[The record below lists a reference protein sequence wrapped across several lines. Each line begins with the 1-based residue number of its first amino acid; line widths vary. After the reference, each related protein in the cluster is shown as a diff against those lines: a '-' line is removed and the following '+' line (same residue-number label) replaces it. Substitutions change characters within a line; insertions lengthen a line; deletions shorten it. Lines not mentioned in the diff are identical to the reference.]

1 MKEKS
6 FKFSKIGLEEAMDY
20 NKYSI
25 IKSGFVSV
33 VASSSYFYISS
44 IMPLENIVFIAFA
57 INSCR
62 KI

>member
-1 MKEKS
+1 MKEKR

-25 IKSGFVSV
+25 IKSGFISIF
-33 VASSSYFYISS
+33 ASSTYLYVSN